1 MYLQHKQVFPHS
13 SLIEE
18 LYQRYWLMIF
28 IAIRQHVFSKEEA
41 EDILLEVFLAALEN
55 PMLVNL
61 SEQQQLAWLRRV
73 AYNKCIDAYRR
84 FVRRPAVSIE
94 KAAETL
100 FEDAMFSPEQITLYQ
115 EEVGLLRQHFSLLS
129 ELQREVLILRFADG
143 LSCAE
148 IAARLHKSEGA
159 IRTLLSRTLNLLRSI
174 YEHRRKGT
182 DHE

>member
-61 SEQQQLAWLRRV
+61 SEHQQLAWLRRV
-73 AYNKCIDAYRR
+73 AYNKCMTLLGN
-84 FVRRPAVSIE
+84 FVR
-94 KAAETL
+94 T
-100 FEDAMFSPEQITLYQ
+100 
-115 EEVGLLRQHFSLLS
+115 
-129 ELQREVLILRFADG
+129 
-143 LSCAE
+143 SCCQV
-148 IAARLHKSEGA
+148 
-159 IRTLLSRTLNLLRSI
+159 
-174 YEHRRKGT
+174 
-182 DHE
+182 